1 MKRIGKMKG
10 ISMLLAAALILCLS
24 FGTVPAM
31 AKTIHVTVG
40 TASVGGMNYP
50 LGIAMATLW
59 NSNIKDVKAVA
70 IATGGSVNNIDML
83 RTQDIEVAVCRA
95 VEANRAFNG
104 IEKYKEKMPWIR
116 SLTGGV
122 MFDAKQV
129 AALKSSGIKTIADF
143 KGKKIDFGSVGQGIE
158 VNTRELMS
166 VYGLKDEDVT
176 IERFGR
182 SEVAESL
189 KVGDSQ
195 AHIWTTNAPNAQVTD
210 MVRSGKVGLI
220 GISPENI
227 EKITKDFPHY
237 APAVIPGGVYEGFPN
252 DIPVVA
258 AVGSLLTYEDMPDE
272 VIYKITKMLYE
283 NKDFLRERLN
293 YFNDFKLENALAG
306 MAVPLHPGAKKYYIE
321 AGLLKE

>member
-1 MKRIGKMKG
+1 MKLKRNAIALLIGICVLFAAVPAFADDVFVRIGT
-10 ISMLLAAALILCLS
+10 S
-24 FGTVPAM
+24 
-31 AKTIHVTVG
+31 
-40 TASVGGMNYP
+40 SVGGGFYLIGNTIAQ
-50 LGIAMATLW
+50 LGTEKM
-59 NSNIKDVKAVA
+59 KDINFTAV
-70 IATGGSVNNIDML
+70 TGGSIKNCINLGTKDVELGMVQSSTVNDAWNGTGTFKEPIKTL
-83 RTQDIEVAVCRA
+83 RYVTAI
-95 VEANRAFNG
+95 
-104 IEKYKEKMPWIR
+104 YPMPAHI
-116 SLTGGV
+116 LV
-122 MFDAKQV
+122 NLNAD
-129 AALKSSGIKTIADF
+129 IKTIADF

-210 MVRSGKVGLI
+210 MIRSGKVGLI

-227 EKITKDFPHY
+227 KKITEDFPHY
-237 APAVIPGGVYEGFPN
+237 AASVIPGGAYEGFN
-252 DIPVVA
+252 EDIPVIA

-283 NKDFLRERLN
+283 NTDFLRERLN

-306 MAVPLHPGAKKYYIE
+306 MAVPLHPGAKKYYVE